1 MRDLVTPLPP
11 QAQARPRSPELSPQA
26 ELRRPN
32 SNRYSTVASGNNGG
46 ASSIVLGLISLVRS
60 SGYLSGPSSIGVF
73 GIAPIKASMIIPF
86 LHWQK
91 WMTCHEPIL
100 VAGSSGAGSDCGGKN
115 SSEGE
120 ESSEESSEG
129 VPAAAGP
136 QRRNWLSRLLN
147 FSSDDAKAVITAW
160 TLRLLFRSQ
169 LAEPRSI
176 PSSSMLPT
184 LEVGDRIVVEKV
196 TYFFRK
202 PSVSDIVIFKMPPVI
217 QKGVG
222 FDGGDVFIKR
232 IVAKE
237 GDCVEVCDGKLLVNG
252 IVQNEDFVMEPVRY
266 KLCPVLVPKDYV
278 YVMGDNRNN
287 SFDSHNWGPLPIK
300 NIFGRS
306 VFRYWPP
313 ERVSSTTYKAR
324 VEENVAVSGPLW
336 PFARRSWI

>member
-1 MRDLVTPLPP
+1 MNLASSASIKVGNSRLFHECAIWSLLFHPNPKPDLD
-11 QAQARPRSPELSPQA
+11 RRSCRPQA

-46 ASSIVLGLISLVRS
+46 ASPIVLGLISLVRS

-100 VAGSSGAGSDCGGKN
+100 VARSSGAGGCCGGKN

-196 TYFFRK
+196 
-202 PSVSDIVIFKMPPVI
+202 
-217 QKGVG
+217 
-222 FDGGDVFIKR
+222 
-232 IVAKE
+232 
-237 GDCVEVCDGKLLVNG
+237 
-252 IVQNEDFVMEPVRY
+252 EPRY
-266 KLCPVLVPKDYV
+266 PYLI
-278 YVMGDNRNN
+278 
-287 SFDSHNWGPLPIK
+287 S
-300 NIFGRS
+300 
-306 VFRYWPP
+306 
-313 ERVSSTTYKAR
+313 
-324 VEENVAVSGPLW
+324 
-336 PFARRSWI
+336 

>member
-1 MRDLVTPLPP
+1 MAIRFTVTYSGYIAMNLASSASIKVGNSRLFHECAIWSLLFHPNPKPDLD
-11 QAQARPRSPELSPQA
+11 RRSCRPQA

-46 ASSIVLGLISLVRS
+46 ASPIVLGLISLVR
-60 SGYLSGPSSIGVF
+60 GL
-73 GIAPIKASMIIPF
+73 
-86 LHWQK
+86 LW
-91 WMTCHEPIL
+91 WE
-100 VAGSSGAGSDCGGKN
+100 N

-160 TLRLLFRSQ
+160 TLRLLFRSP